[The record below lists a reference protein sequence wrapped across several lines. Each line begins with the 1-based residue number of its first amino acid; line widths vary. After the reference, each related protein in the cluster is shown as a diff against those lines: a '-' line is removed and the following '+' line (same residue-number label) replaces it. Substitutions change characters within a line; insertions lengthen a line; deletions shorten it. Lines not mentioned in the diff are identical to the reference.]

1 MKKIYLLLPV
11 FAGLLLIASCS
22 KDNGPDHFTYK
33 GIDYPIDSVTL
44 IEMVFDKGTVDE
56 QSIFQFAFVSINGQ
70 DTTSLL
76 LGLLDNNSNELNGN
90 YPALIQNEETAT
102 RGIVPFGIIIMS
114 GVFFQD
120 DTYQMTGGEG
130 SLDVKNN
137 NGIYSVKFNKISA
150 GVYTDLLDS
159 NHDGNVGYTEVSTVG
174 GSFNG
179 PIERTLINV
188 SKSNAGTLPLLK
200 AMRARVK

>member
-1 MKKIYLLLPV
+1 MKKIHLLLLA
-11 FAGLLLIASCS
+11 FAGLFLIASCS

-33 GIDYPIDSVTL
+33 GIDYPIDSVAL
-44 IEMVFDKGTVDE
+44 IEMVFDQGTADE
-56 QSIFQFAFVSINGQ
+56 QSIFQFAFVSIKDQ
-70 DTTSLL
+70 DTTALL
-76 LGLLDNNSNELNGN
+76 LGLLDSNSNTLDGN
-90 YPALIQNEETAT
+90 YPALIQNEEEAT
-102 RGIVPFGIIIMS
+102 RGIVPFGLIIMS

-137 NGIYSVKFNKISA
+137 KGIYSVKFNKISA
-150 GVYTDLLDS
+150 GVYTDLFDS
-159 NHDGNVGYTEVSTVG
+159 NDDGNVGYTEVSTIG

-179 PIERTLINV
+179 PIEKTKYNV
-188 SKSNAGTLPLLK
+188 SKGDAGTLPQLK